1 MAQEKDVLTLSNNQ
15 ISRAYNSD
23 GVLTPGAGLE
33 EYFKVDVTTV
43 GNNTFNLNNETS
55 LRLDTVIVSPVQDS
69 TATGDWSLEY
79 QGYVVVDEQTIN
91 GFVVSNIGVIF
102 DPSSVI
108 EIVDSENSRTTQLFL
123 KRVAL
128 MRSITI

>member
-55 LRLDTVIVSPVQDS
+55 LRLDTVMVSPVQDS

-79 QGYVVVDEQTIN
+79 QSYVLVD
-91 GFVVSNIGVIF
+91 
-102 DPSSVI
+102 
-108 EIVDSENSRTTQLFL
+108 
-123 KRVAL
+123 
-128 MRSITI
+128 